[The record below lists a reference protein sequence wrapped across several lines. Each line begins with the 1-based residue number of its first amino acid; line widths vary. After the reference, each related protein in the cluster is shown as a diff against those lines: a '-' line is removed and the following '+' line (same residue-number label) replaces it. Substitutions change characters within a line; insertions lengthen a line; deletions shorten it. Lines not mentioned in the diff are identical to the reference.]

1 MDSCFRR
8 NGCGWPPR
16 SHCPV
21 KPPLPVRARPTLIP
35 VRGEPVEPYE
45 RAGPNVGLPAKLV
58 LVETGSG
65 HPEGGGDG
73 FLLSETIAQPPN
85 APFDVIPSAA
95 RNLRRC
101 AVVMRRFQ
109 PQGSSWG
116 MRAFRFLTPLCSVRN
131 DSWSVFS
138 QDGAQSY
145 AKVSFR
151 RNGCGWPPAH
161 IARSSLPCSP
171 RARCTRCAGWYVCGL
186 RGISKALPSSISPTV
201 RIWILG

>member
-1 MDSCFRR
+1 MA
-8 NGCGWPPR
+8 
-16 SHCPV
+16 
-21 KPPLPVRARPTLIP
+21 PLRPSLP
-35 VRGEPVEPYE
+35 ARGEPVEPYE
-45 RAGPNVGLPAKLV
+45 RAGHNVGLPAKLV

-73 FLLSETIAQPPN
+73 FLLPETIAQPPN
-85 APFDVIPSAA
+85 APFDVIPRCA

-145 AKVSFR
+145 AKVSGSRNRGKKDTVFQPTLAIPARIRNAR
-151 RNGCGWPPAH
+151 RF
-161 IARSSLPCSP
+161 
-171 RARCTRCAGWYVCGL
+171 GL
-186 RGISKALPSSISPTV
+186 YPSVTPLLV
-201 RIWILG
+201 R